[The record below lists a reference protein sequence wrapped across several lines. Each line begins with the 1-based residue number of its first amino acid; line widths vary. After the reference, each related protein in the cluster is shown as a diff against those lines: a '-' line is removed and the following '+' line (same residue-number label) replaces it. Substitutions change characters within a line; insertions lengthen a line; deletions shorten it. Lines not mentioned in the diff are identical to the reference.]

1 MEEQKCIITKGR
13 GLGGDT
19 IINDMLYT
27 RGHPKDYDIWADAG
41 LMGWC
46 WASLQPYFKRIENAC
61 VKDIDTYSRHYGKLM
76 PKRTW
81 IILKASLLF

>member
-1 MEEQKCIITKGR
+1 MEEQKCFISKGK

-27 RGHPKDYDIWADAG
+27 RGHPKDFDLWADAG

-46 WASLQPYFKRIENAC
+46 WESLHPYFKRIENAC
-61 VKDIDTYSRHYGKLM
+61 VKDLDAQSRHYGESFYVNEHG
-76 PKRTW
+76 RR
-81 IILKASLLF
+81 INNEH